1 MGARETI
8 FDVKQRDRRR
18 RVVPLFANGNL
29 SVEGLLGLAR
39 PSSTRHR
46 GRMRVV

>member
-8 FDVKQRDRRR
+8 LDVKQRDRRQ
-18 RVVPLFANGNL
+18 VVPLFANGNL